1 MNKRLEK
8 VREDIRK
15 HKERKREIE
24 TRLRELLAL
33 QHQLEDEEIVA
44 YIRSHT
50 EKGGDVMETLRKVSE
65 MKRELEKEHIVFDDD
80 EVKEVDID
88 D

>member
-1 MNKRLEK
+1 
-8 VREDIRK
+8 
-15 HKERKREIE
+15 
-24 TRLRELLAL
+24 
-33 QHQLEDEEIVA
+33 
-44 YIRSHT
+44 
-50 EKGGDVMETLRKVSE
+50 METLRKVSE

>member
-44 YIRSHT
+44 YIRSQT

-65 MKRELEKEHIVFDDD
+65 MKRELEKEHIVFDND